1 MNDKSRETTTIVIW
15 GITAVLS
22 FFALMS
28 EGWVISIP
36 LGVALI
42 CTLVIWITG
51 AIEKTAGV
59 GQNNQ
64 NYTSEKR
71 GDNSAYT
78 MALLMEMMD
87 EDEREEFKSQL
98 KRRILSGESVT
109 DESIIMDMEKRKRG

>member
-1 MNDKSRETTTIVIW
+1 MNDKSRENTTIVIW
-15 GITAVLS
+15 GITAALS

-28 EGWVISIP
+28 EGWVIAIP

-64 NYTSEKR
+64 NYTSEQR
-71 GDNSAYT
+71 GDSAYT

-87 EDEREEFKSQL
+87 EDERDEFKSQL
-98 KRRILSGESVT
+98 KRRILSGETVT